1 MQKIYY
7 AATLH
12 KEADGYSIWIDDIPG
27 CVTQGDSL
35 SEAIENIKEA
45 IGLYYEDCKQ
55 NKENLP
61 VPSAPE
67 TIRHDNGETVVVV
80 EFDPVEYMK
89 KHNNKAIKK
98 TLTIPAWLNSIA
110 EAQSINFSSVLQAAL
125 KEKLNL
131 H

>member
-12 KEADGYSIWIDDIPG
+12 KETDGYSIWIDDIPG

-35 SEAIENIKEA
+35 HEAIESIKEA
-45 IGLYYEDCKQ
+45 IGLYYEDYKQ

-67 TIRHDNGETVVVV
+67 TIHHDNGETVVVV

>member
-12 KEADGYSIWIDDIPG
+12 KETDGYSIWIDDIPG
-27 CVTQGDSL
+27 CVSQGDSL
-35 SEAIENIKEA
+35 NEAIENIKEA
-45 IGLYYEDCKQ
+45 IGLYYEECKQ
-55 NKENLP
+55 NNESLP

-67 TIRHDNGETVVVV
+67 TIHRDNGETVAVV

-89 KHNNKAIKK
+89 KHNNKAVKK

-110 EAQSINFSSVLQAAL
+110 ESQSINFSSVLQTAL

-131 H
+131 